1 MVYVSLTIMIV
12 LFSFQGT
19 NCTIANNIMK
29 ACYEWAWV
37 DSNHRPHAYQACALT
52 RLSYRPILERVKG
65 VEPSTSAWKAEVL
78 PLNYTR
84 NIGFEMVGKTGLEPA
99 APWSQT
105 MCSTKLSY
113 FPEISRMKFVLK
125 RQ

>member
-1 MVYVSLTIMIV
+1 MLHVSLTIMIV

-19 NCTIANNIMK
+19 NILIAN
-29 ACYEWAWV
+29 CYKWAWV

-84 NIGFEMVGKTGLEPA
+84 NIRFIQMVGKTGLEPA

-113 FPEISRMKFVLK
+113 FPVIKSFKVCL
-125 RQ
+125 